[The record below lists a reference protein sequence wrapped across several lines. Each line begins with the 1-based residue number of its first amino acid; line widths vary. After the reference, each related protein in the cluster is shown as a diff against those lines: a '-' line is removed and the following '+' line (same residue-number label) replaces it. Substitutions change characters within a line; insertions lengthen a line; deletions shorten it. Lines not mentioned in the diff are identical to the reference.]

1 MNQYHVMLIAVFS
14 LLIASALP
22 AQAEIYKWEDKN
34 GTVRYTDTPPPAGAK
49 PLSTIGKKVTPPA
62 NQQPVTS
69 TNATTN
75 ATEPSPKVDKVDGSS
90 PEALAKKKR
99 ELEEVAKKNK
109 AELDAQAKKREQNCA
124 TARTNYQTY
133 SQGGRIYKTNEN
145 GERVYVDESDLA
157 QGAAQAQR
165 DMQEYCS

>member
-1 MNQYHVMLIAVFS
+1 MNQYRVMLIAVFS
-14 LLIASALP
+14 LLIASVLP
-22 AQAEIYKWEDKN
+22 AQAQIYKWEDKN

-49 PLSTIGKKVTPPA
+49 PLSTMGKKVAPPA
-62 NQQPVTS
+62 NQQPVKS

-75 ATEPSPKVDKVDGSS
+75 ATEPSPKVDGSS

-109 AELDAQAKKREQNCA
+109 AELDAQAKKKEQNCA

-145 GERVYVDESDLA
+145 GERVYVNESELA
-157 QGAAQAQR
+157 EGAAQAQR